1 MHQIRVLHVI
11 NQLSAR
17 AGAEVSLREM
27 IVGSLGAGV
36 RHAVVVLSPDV
47 VAQREFGVLGV
58 EVFSPHHDGGR
69 TSQLLHT
76 LRGVRAF
83 GPDLIHTSL
92 FEADLIGRIAGRMLD
107 VPVLTSF
114 VNAAYGTEAARAES
128 VPDWKLAAVRTIDG
142 FLARN
147 ATSAF
152 HAISD
157 ATAEHAVEHLGVSRR
172 HIRVVP
178 RGRRV
183 SSLGTRSGAR
193 RARVRADLGWGDEPV
208 ILNVARQEPQKG
220 HRSLLSAVASVRA
233 TFPAVRLVLVGR
245 QGRSS
250 DEIRSL
256 ITRLGLE
263 GTVQDL
269 GSRGDVPDLLSAADA
284 FAFSSLYEGLGGAVV
299 EAAGVG
305 VPVAA
310 FAIPA
315 VEEVLGP
322 EHPWLVRPGDVAGF
336 ASAIVEIL
344 NGGGHV
350 DRVAARQR
358 ARFLERYE
366 LERCVE
372 DMMELYRDVARA
384 AGAVDH
390 RWRLRPEKLS
400 VGA

>member
-1 MHQIRVLHVI
+1 MEPIRVLHVI

-17 AGAEVSLREM
+17 AGAETSLREV
-27 IVGSLGAGV
+27 IASSLGRDV
-36 RHAVVVLSPDV
+36 RHAVVVLSPDDE
-47 VAQREFGVLGV
+47 AQRELGALGV
-58 EVFSPHHDGGR
+58 VVFSPARPAGR
-69 TSQLLHT
+69 PSQLRHT
-76 LRGVRAF
+76 LRSVRAF

-92 FEADLIGRIAGRMLD
+92 FEADLVGRVAGRLAG
-107 VPVLTSF
+107 VPVLTSL
-114 VNAAYGTEAARAES
+114 VNAAYGDEAIRAEP
-128 VPDWKLAAVRTIDG
+128 VPGWKLAAVRRIDG
-142 FLARN
+142 ILARN

-157 ATAEHAVEHLGVSRR
+157 VTAEHAVAHLQVSRE

-178 RGRRV
+178 RGRRD
-183 SSLGTRSGAR
+183 SSLGAWGGSRRSS
-193 RARVRADLGWGDEPV
+193 VRAELGWGDDPV

-220 HRSLLSAVASVRA
+220 HEFLLRAVASLRE

-250 DEIRSL
+250 EAIRSL
-256 ITRLGLE
+256 VARLELE

-269 GSRGDVPDLLSAADA
+269 GTRHDVPDLLAAADA

-315 VEEVLGP
+315 VGEVLGLD
-322 EHPWLVRPGDVAGF
+322 HPWLVETGDAAELAAALEQILAGGDHVAG
-336 ASAIVEIL
+336 
-344 NGGGHV
+344 
-350 DRVAARQR
+350 VAARQR
-358 ARFLERYE
+358 ARFLARYE
-366 LERCVE
+366 LEGCVE
-372 DMMELYRDVARA
+372 GMLELYRDIVRA
-384 AGAVDH
+384 ADASDH
-390 RWRLRPEKLS
+390 RSRLRTVKIP